1 MVEKDSKMTAG
12 MIKVPSIMPLRVPLG
27 GTARKNMIDTHTPIE
42 LRSETPGTLIYYTV
56 NGMKPEPFKQIG
68 IKCTYKYNRPFVLG
82 PGKRTVKAMAT
93 SNDGTRESSIVT
105 KTFMVE
111 EPDVES
117 GDDVSEL
124 HQSMSL
130 SNGNLRES
138 SGSLLGQI
146 LDNSKETKLETSQA
160 WGAERSSRRL
170 RTSTPGEWG
179 DVKGA
184 DYRKPRTEPR
194 FTMSRFGSNQATVD
208 TFDQSVAQVDGELRE
223 KRSPS
228 NKTQLSRIQQQ
239 TDYLKCIYCMAPR
252 PSDPYARFCSEC
264 GSPIPPLPSS
274 RLAPPEGGQLGMC
287 VSCHSMVPL
296 NTPNC
301 IICESPL
308 SPQRQPQ
315 ATKKLA
321 HKLMCTVCGT
331 GNPPDL
337 KVCVTCEAKLPY
349 NSKQI
354 YTGTSAPPLPKDS
367 ISSVMT
373 CSKCSRVNSS
383 DARFCDWC
391 GAKPQAY
398 QSPLICSQCHAS
410 NSAFS
415 RFCNSCGCG
424 IEPPPRISQK
434 SSGSVIGTIVERA
447 SIGNTVGRSDSA
459 TWLPVSIPSTPAETA
474 DKATSTVGLF
484 YPSATTIQAQLE
496 FENQERS
503 RLEAS
508 RDRRPALGGVSPG
521 KGFWRQQMDHVCSH
535 IRAHAQNNPD
545 FRSTIGE
552 PRLGKII
559 TAAIHEDLNGEEV
572 TLTFTFARR
581 DGKELW
587 KAKSKALASSLKALN
602 LNRSGSGS
610 REDLRAKRKP
620 NQSGLRTTAKGK
632 KQKRTGKENNSD
644 KLSEEDRLLLKE
656 IGAKGEGSEDE
667 VQRLLDEG
675 ANPESVSADGT
686 PALIVATINKHADVI
701 PLLVNAG
708 AKLNAKNLSK
718 GNTAL
723 HEAVQLGGGG
733 LKCIDVLI
741 GLGARTSVSNDAGQ
755 TAYDLAMDTG
765 LDSVAQRFTASV
777 GDEMLQKL
785 TKPKKV
791 TIVDEDEL

>member
-1 MVEKDSKMTAG
+1 MTAG

-27 GTARKNMIDTHTPIE
+27 GTARKNMINTNTPIE
-42 LRSETPGTLIYYTV
+42 IRSETRDTLIYYTI

-82 PGKRTVKAMAT
+82 PGKRVVKAMAT
-93 SNDGTRESSIVT
+93 SSDGTRESSIVT
-105 KTFMVE
+105 KTFLVG
-111 EPDVES
+111 EPDVELRE
-117 GDDVSEL
+117 DISEFD
-124 HQSMSL
+124 QSMTL
-130 SNGNLRES
+130 SNGNLKES
-138 SGSLLGQI
+138 SGTLLGQI
-146 LDNSKETKLETSQA
+146 IENYKEPKLKTSDAWGIQGNSK
-160 WGAERSSRRL
+160 RL
-170 RTSTPGEWG
+170 QTSTPNDWE

-208 TFDQSVAQVDGELRE
+208 TLDQSVSQVNGELRE
-223 KRSPS
+223 KQSPS

-239 TDYLKCIYCMAPR
+239 TDFLKCIYCMAPR
-252 PSDPYARFCSEC
+252 PSDPYARFCAEC

-274 RLAPPEGGQLGMC
+274 RLPPPEGGQLGMC

-301 IICESPL
+301 IICEVPL

-337 KVCVTCEAKLPY
+337 TVCVTCEARLPY
-349 NSKQI
+349 NAKQI
-354 YTGTSAPPLPKDS
+354 FTGTSAPPVPKDS
-367 ISSVMT
+367 ISCIMT
-373 CSKCSRVNSS
+373 CSKCSRINSS

-391 GAKPQAY
+391 GAKPQPY

-410 NSAFS
+410 NNAFS

-424 IEPPPRISQK
+424 IEPPPRISQQ
-434 SSGSVIGTIVERA
+434 SSGSVIGTIVERG
-447 SIGNTVGRSDSA
+447 SIHKMISRSDSA
-459 TWLPVSIPSTPAETA
+459 TWVPVSVPATPAEMA

-484 YPSATTIQAQLE
+484 YPSAATIQSQIELE
-496 FENQERS
+496 TQERS

-508 RDRRPALGGVSPG
+508 RDRRPALTAVSPG

-535 IRAHAQNNPD
+535 IRAHAQNDPD

-559 TAAIHEDLNGEEV
+559 TATIHEDLNGEEV
-572 TLTFTFARR
+572 ILSFTFARR
-581 DGKELW
+581 DGKEFW

-602 LNRSGSGS
+602 LDRSVSGS
-610 REDLRAKRKP
+610 REDIRAKKKP
-620 NQSGLRTTAKGK
+620 IQNGLKTTAKGK
-632 KQKRTGKENNSD
+632 KQKRAGKDNNKD
-644 KLSEEDRLLLKE
+644 KLSDEDKLLLKE
-656 IGAKGEGSEDE
+656 IGPKGEGDEEE
-667 VQRLLDEG
+667 VQKLLDEG
-675 ANPESVSADGT
+675 ANPESVSADGA
-686 PALIVATINKHADVI
+686 PAIIVATVNKHADVI

-708 AKLNAKNLSK
+708 AKLNTKNESK

-723 HEAVQLGGGG
+723 HEAVLLGANGI
-733 LKCIDVLI
+733 KCIDVLI
-741 GLGARTSVSNDAGQ
+741 GLGARTNVANDAGRS
-755 TAYDLAMDTG
+755 AYDLAMETG
-765 LDSVAQRFTASV
+765 VESVAQRFTANM

-791 TIVDEDEL
+791 TLVEEDDF